1 MYHNKD
7 HWYRYLILNIPSGN
21 SMLGTLWHKGGGL
34 ASWIGGGDWADP
46 LSENSFPFDIS
57 GTVSSGGGGG
67 VVASI
72 GGCGDVALDAL
83 GDLPTWLEEDMTGL
97 HGPTASEAMSTR
109 NLDPGLEVPD
119 PMDARSMALRF
130 RNIKQVSVHFFFLFF
145 CSVVCYFCR
154 ERESICYRYRYCWV
168 KKTTSSSSFQRTQF
182 FLLHGWFVIF
192 IFGLKVVWKNLARRW
207 WWCGLGRRK
216 IHLIKSDRRRRRRSR
231 RQKRTRTAKTSFSS
245 RRKVETKEESGVW
258 RGLSR
263 VKPHFW
269 RQKIAPFWS
278 QQNLVKSSPWR
289 SLVW

>member
-1 MYHNKD
+1 
-7 HWYRYLILNIPSGN
+7 
-21 SMLGTLWHKGGGL
+21 MLGTLWHKGGGL

-154 ERESICYRYRYCWV
+154 EREREYLLSISILLSE
-168 KKTTSSSSFQRTQF
+168 KNNFFF
-182 FLLHGWFVIF
+182 FLSANAIF
-192 IFGLKVVWKNLARRW
+192 LTSRLIRYFHLRPQSGLEKSCETMMMMW
-207 WWCGLGRRK
+207 LGP
-216 IHLIKSDRRRRRRSR
+216 
-231 RQKRTRTAKTSFSS
+231 A
-245 RRKVETKEESGVW
+245 
-258 RGLSR
+258 
-263 VKPHFW
+263 
-269 RQKIAPFWS
+269 
-278 QQNLVKSSPWR
+278 QN
-289 SLVW
+289 SLDQV

>member
-1 MYHNKD
+1 MNSTLTTKLARDLEH
-7 HWYRYLILNIPSGN
+7 LIHFKLDE
-21 SMLGTLWHKGGGL
+21 
-34 ASWIGGGDWADP
+34 WIC
-46 LSENSFPFDIS
+46 EK
-57 GTVSSGGGGG
+57 VSN
-67 VVASI
+67 
-72 GGCGDVALDAL
+72 
-83 GDLPTWLEEDMTGL
+83 P
-97 HGPTASEAMSTR
+97 R
-109 NLDPGLEVPD
+109 
-119 PMDARSMALRF
+119 
-130 RNIKQVSVHFFFLFF
+130 K
-145 CSVVCYFCR
+145 CYFCKLCQR
-154 ERESICYRYRYCWV
+154 LLRKVFDCQMS
-168 KKTTSSSSFQRTQF
+168 KTTSSSSFQRTQF

>member
-1 MYHNKD
+1 
-7 HWYRYLILNIPSGN
+7 
-21 SMLGTLWHKGGGL
+21 MLGTLWHKGGGL

-154 ERESICYRYRYCWV
+154 ERERVYLLSISILLSE
-168 KKTTSSSSFQRTQF
+168 KNNFFF
-182 FLLHGWFVIF
+182 FLSANAIF
-192 IFGLKVVWKNLARRW
+192 LTSRLIRYFHLRPQSGLEKSCETMMMMW
-207 WWCGLGRRK
+207 LGP
-216 IHLIKSDRRRRRRSR
+216 
-231 RQKRTRTAKTSFSS
+231 A
-245 RRKVETKEESGVW
+245 
-258 RGLSR
+258 
-263 VKPHFW
+263 
-269 RQKIAPFWS
+269 
-278 QQNLVKSSPWR
+278 QN
-289 SLVW
+289 SLDQV

>member
-154 ERESICYRYRYCWV
+154 EREWV
-168 KKTTSSSSFQRTQF
+168 SVIDIDIVEWKKQLLLPFSERNFSYFTVDSLFSSSASKWFGKILRDDDDDVAWAGAKFTWSSLTVDDVVEAEDKKELEQQRRPS
-182 FLLHGWFVIF
+182 LLG
-192 IFGLKVVWKNLARRW
+192 GKLK
-207 WWCGLGRRK
+207 
-216 IHLIKSDRRRRRRSR
+216 
-231 RQKRTRTAKTSFSS
+231 QKRSQ
-245 RRKVETKEESGVW
+245 ECEEV
-258 RGLSR
+258 
-263 VKPHFW
+263 
-269 RQKIAPFWS
+269 
-278 QQNLVKSSPWR
+278 
-289 SLVW
+289 